1 MKKYIKNILLI
12 VVLLV
17 GVISI
22 TGCKKENKKE
32 ENPTII
38 GSWEHGS
45 YIYTFNKDKTGN
57 YEAYGNKMEFT
68 YEDDGKKVTILYTGN
83 TTPSSYEYHI
93 EGKKLIIKDSFDNDV
108 EYIKK

>member
-45 YIYTFNKDKTGN
+45 YIYTFNKKC
-57 YEAYGNKMEFT
+57 F
-68 YEDDGKKVTILYTGN
+68 I
-83 TTPSSYEYHI
+83 
-93 EGKKLIIKDSFDNDV
+93 
-108 EYIKK
+108 